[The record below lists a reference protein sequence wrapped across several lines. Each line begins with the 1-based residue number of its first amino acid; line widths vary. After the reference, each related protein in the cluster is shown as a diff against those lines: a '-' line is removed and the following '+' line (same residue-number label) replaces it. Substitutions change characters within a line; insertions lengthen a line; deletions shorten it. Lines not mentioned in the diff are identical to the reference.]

1 MSCGIIKVLLLTY
14 RNKQNTMKSLSEYG
28 IYKFQIVEQLEAI
41 TKLSISNHIL
51 FTNRSTSK
59 KPNLFTIEFFDYDNR
74 KFYKA
79 TLKRGFLISNIR
91 EVKSSN

>member
-1 MSCGIIKVLLLTY
+1 
-14 RNKQNTMKSLSEYG
+14 MKNLSEYG
-28 IYKFQIVEQLEAI
+28 INYFKIVEQLEAI
-41 TKLSISNHIL
+41 TKKSTISNHIL

-59 KPNLFTIEFFDYDNR
+59 KPNVFTIEFFDYENR

-91 EVKSSN
+91 EVKS